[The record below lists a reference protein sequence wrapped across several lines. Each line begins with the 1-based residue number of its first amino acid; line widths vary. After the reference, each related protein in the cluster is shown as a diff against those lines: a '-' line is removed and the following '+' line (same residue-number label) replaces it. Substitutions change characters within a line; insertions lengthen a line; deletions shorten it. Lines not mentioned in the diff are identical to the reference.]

1 MSVDLSPL
9 DNVHR
14 LLFEIPL
21 APLQGHRFQP
31 TGFPGLGAATFQT
44 SAGTSLLVESAQS
57 MANRLELTWWDDAH
71 TDVKPDLEGIS
82 HVKVMRNGTFLTDSI
97 LEAHRINS
105 PYLLENSDKSFFNT
119 LREELAVLET
129 GPVDRK
135 KLSEVLFRYDIGAL
149 LHGVFLAKKDLA
161 GGRLR
166 VARTLSAFIEADGVR
181 VAPSGG
187 VKNDH
192 VNPSG
197 VTKDG
202 FGNVP
207 FARDEYTAERITLYV
222 NLDLVQLRG
231 YGLGQDALRLLV
243 LLALYKLRVLLD
255 SDLRLRTACDFA
267 PVESRVAATS
277 PEGFELPSL
286 DVLVEE
292 LKPAI
297 AACRSR
303 MTVSEVVFNDDLK
316 KGKQSKEPEAT
327 DETDDAQDPEDEE

>member
-57 MANRLELTWWDDAH
+57 MANRLELTCWDEANQ
-71 TDVKPDLEGIS
+71 DVKPDLQGVS
-82 HVKVMRNGTFLTDSI
+82 HVKVLRNGCFLTDSI

-105 PYLLENSDKSFFNT
+105 PYLLENSDKSFFNA

-129 GPVDRK
+129 GPIDRK
-135 KLSEVLFRYDIGAL
+135 KLSEVLFKYDIGAL

-166 VARTLSAFIEADGVR
+166 VARSLSAFIEADGVR

-192 VNPSG
+192 MNPSG

-207 FARDEYTAERITLYV
+207 FARDEYTAERITLFV
-222 NLDLVQLRG
+222 SLDLVQLRG
-231 YGLGQDALRLLV
+231 YRLGQDALNLLI

-267 PVESRVAATS
+267 LVGSRVTATS
-277 PEGFELPSL
+277 PKGFVLPPL
-286 DVLVEE
+286 DLLIEA

-303 MTVSEVVFNDDLK
+303 MTISEVVFNDELK
-316 KGKQSKEPEAT
+316 KGKQAYVSYRPGL
-327 DETDDAQDPEDEE
+327 